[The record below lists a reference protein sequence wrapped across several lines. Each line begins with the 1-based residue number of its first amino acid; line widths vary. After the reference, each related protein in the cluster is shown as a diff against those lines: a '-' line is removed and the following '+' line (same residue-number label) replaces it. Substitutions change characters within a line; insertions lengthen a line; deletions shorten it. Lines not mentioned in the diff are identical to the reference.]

1 MSTEKEKMLA
11 GEPFLTG
18 DPELM
23 RDKQQA
29 RILAREYNE
38 SPETEPQ
45 QRTEILRRLLG
56 DCGEKIFIKPPFHCD
71 YGYRIRVGENFF
83 ANFDCVFLDAGPIV
97 IGRNC
102 QIGPKTCIYAISH
115 PLEAEERVKGIGIPL
130 PVRIGD
136 NVWIGGGVT
145 ILPGVTIGEGAVIG
159 AGSVV
164 TRDIPANTVA
174 AGNPARVIRRL
185 DAGAEGPD
193 CEKEGTFK
201 EEEQ

>member
-29 RILAREYNE
+29 RILARDYNE

-56 DCGEKIFIKPPFHCD
+56 GCGEKIFIKPPFHCD

-115 PLEAEERVKGIGIPL
+115 PLEAEEPDVTLSAEERK
-130 PVRIGD
+130 
-136 NVWIGGGVT
+136 IGGLGIFMVKKMT
-145 ILPGVTIGEGAVIG
+145 ESMEYTYEDEKNILSRCFLSNFSEGAKLC
-159 AGSVV
+159 AG
-164 TRDIPANTVA
+164 
-174 AGNPARVIRRL
+174 
-185 DAGAEGPD
+185 
-193 CEKEGTFK
+193 FK
-201 EEEQ
+201 E